1 MYDLKL
7 DRTGDLEIS
16 EAGDVMLT
24 QSVRQAV
31 EIRLRWL
38 FGEWRFA
45 PENGVPYLERVMVK
59 KPDIEGIKQILRQEI
74 MAVDGMED
82 VMNLNIVIDD
92 KTREAVITF
101 DGTADGENFSEEVLM
116 SA

>member
-38 FGEWRFA
+38 FGEWR
-45 PENGVPYLERVMVK
+45 YLERVMVK

-101 DGTADGENFSEEVLM
+101 DGTADGENFSEEVM
-116 SA
+116 VSV

>member
-7 DRTGDLEIS
+7 NNSGDLEIS
-16 EAGDVMLT
+16 DTGDVMLT

-45 PENGVPYLERVMVK
+45 PEAGVPYFDRIMVK
-59 KPDIEGIKQILRQEI
+59 KPDIEGIEQILRTEI
-74 MAVDGMED
+74 MAVDGMTD
-82 VMNLNIVIDD
+82 VKNLQVVIDA
-92 KTREAVITF
+92 KSRVATITF
-101 DGTADGENFSEEVLM
+101 DGTSEGENFSEEVLINV
-116 SA
+116 

>member
-7 DRTGDLEIS
+7 DHTGDLEIS
-16 EAGDVMLT
+16 DTGDVMLT

-45 PENGVPYLERVMVK
+45 PEAGVPYFDRIMVK
-59 KPDIEGIKQILRQEI
+59 KPDIEGIKQILRTEI
-74 MAVDGMED
+74 MAVDGMTD
-82 VMNLNIVIDD
+82 VQNLQVAIDS
-92 KTREAVITF
+92 KSRVATITF
-101 DGTADGENFSEEVLM
+101 GGTADGENFNEEVLI
-116 SA
+116 SV

>member
-16 EAGDVMLT
+16 DTGDVMLT

-38 FGEWRFA
+38 FGE
-45 PENGVPYLERVMVK
+45 LSL
-59 KPDIEGIKQILRQEI
+59 IHI
-74 MAVDGMED
+74 
-82 VMNLNIVIDD
+82 
-92 KTREAVITF
+92 
-101 DGTADGENFSEEVLM
+101 
-116 SA
+116 

>member
-16 EAGDVMLT
+16 DTGDVMLT

-45 PENGVPYLERVMVK
+45 PEAGVPYFDRIMVK
-59 KPDIEGIKQILRQEI
+59 KPDIEGIKQILRTEI
-74 MAVDGMED
+74 MAVDGMTD
-82 VMNLNIVIDD
+82 VKNLQVVIDA
-92 KTREAVITF
+92 KSRVATITF
-101 DGTADGENFSEEVLM
+101 DGTADRENFSEEVLINV
-116 SA
+116 

>member
-7 DRTGDLEIS
+7 DNAGDLEIT
-16 EAGDVMLT
+16 EDGDVTLT

-31 EIRLRWL
+31 QIRLRWL
-38 FGEWRFA
+38 FGEWRFS
-45 PENGVPYLERVMVK
+45 PEAGVPYFERIMVK
-59 KPDIEGIKQILRQEI
+59 RPDVEGIKQIMRKEI

-82 VMNLNIVIDD
+82 VKNLEISIDARD
-92 KTREAVITF
+92 RTATITF
-101 DGTADGENFSEEVLM
+101 EGTADGENFSEEVLI

>member
-7 DRTGDLEIS
+7 NNSGDLEIS
-16 EAGDVMLT
+16 DTGDVMLT

-45 PENGVPYLERVMVK
+45 PEAGVPYFDRIMVK
-59 KPDIEGIKQILRQEI
+59 KPDIEGIEQILRTEI
-74 MAVDGMED
+74 MAVDGMTD
-82 VMNLNIVIDD
+82 VKNLQVVIDA
-92 KTREAVITF
+92 KSRVATITF
-101 DGTADGENFSEEVLM
+101 DLSLIHI
-116 SA
+116 